1 MIQMKIGMRDHTRA
15 MKMVMLRH
23 IEEAGRFEARESD
36 DEFTRAQEAEE
47 LRRLWTVRQ

>member
-1 MIQMKIGMRDHTRA
+1 MKIGTRDLTQA
-15 MKMVMLRH
+15 MMVKMVMLRH

-47 LRRLWTVRQ
+47 MRRLWTVRQ